1 MRPSIECWHIVPL
14 LAANLLVASF
24 QWQAASCTLVMSS
37 GRCASLAVHKRNANL
52 AESANQCAKSKVNS
66 SSSCTGQEVGRGH
79 GRGLQAEV
87 VRVAARKCHA
97 SGKWRPQQS
106 TTWLPL
112 DFSVL
117 VTMATRTHTHTDRY
131 SQRRCGVW
139 GHEEGGG
146 GCQAVQWLSQAH
158 RRQQRRGLALVS
170 APVSTSSIFISIS
183 IPFSISISNLH
194 FIVNGPSMATCR
206 ITQHGY
212 VT

>member
-1 MRPSIECWHIVPL
+1 MRPSIQCWHIVPL

-117 VTMATRTHTHTDRY
+117 VTMATRTHTHTQTDIHSEDAGY
-131 SQRRCGVW
+131 GVMTR
-139 GHEEGGG
+139 GG

-158 RRQQRRGLALVS
+158 SR
-170 APVSTSSIFISIS
+170 
-183 IPFSISISNLH
+183 
-194 FIVNGPSMATCR
+194 
-206 ITQHGY
+206 
-212 VT
+212 

>member
-146 GCQAVQWLSQAH
+146 GVVRPYSGCH
-158 RRQQRRGLALVS
+158 RRTEDSSDVGSLSFLLLFLLVPFS
-170 APVSTSSIFISIS
+170 FPFPFHFLFLFPTCTSSSTGHQWQRVALL
-183 IPFSISISNLH
+183 N
-194 FIVNGPSMATCR
+194 MAT
-206 ITQHGY
+206 
-212 VT
+212 